1 MSVYPET
8 LCDKTTF
15 ATSEREPRWFSSGHR
30 VPAGASTLEAMAAA
44 HLTGWDVRLEPVQ
57 FTGRSDIVRHE
68 VIRTNPFDGGVDTI
82 GIVGDRYNVVSNE
95 EAFSFADDLLHGAG
109 EWDALGA
116 INGGATVFG
125 AMHLT
130 GDIPSIRDEQI
141 GQYLIMRTSH
151 DGSSNLSVSI
161 VPLRMRCTNTLG
173 VTIKGA
179 DQTFKIR
186 HSSSINGRMEEA
198 RQVLGLSQIYFDA
211 FSANMAK
218 LIYETVTLTEAV
230 RIVEAVYPLKS
241 DAPNAVTRWEDRVQN
256 IIGIYNGETCENIHG
271 TKWGIF
277 NAITEEL
284 DWYRKPQ
291 NTPTGVENLDAG
303 YMGFLPRVQALK
315 DNALAVVSAF

>member
-1 MSVYPET
+1 MNVYPET
-8 LCDKTTF
+8 MCSETTF
-15 ATSEREPRWFSSGHR
+15 ATSEREPRWFSAGHR
-30 VPAGASTLEAMAAA
+30 VPAGASTLDAMDAA

-57 FTGRSDIVRHE
+57 FSGRSNLVRHE

-95 EAFSFADDLLHGAG
+95 SAFAFADDLLHGAG

-130 GDIPSIRDEQI
+130 DDIPSIRDEQI

-161 VPLRMRCTNTLG
+161 VPLRMRCTNALG

-186 HSSSINGRMEEA
+186 HSSSVNGRMEEA
-198 RQVLGLSQIYFDA
+198 RQVLGISQIYFDA
-211 FSANMAK
+211 FSASMAK
-218 LIYETVTLTEAV
+218 LIDETVTLTEAV

-241 DAPNAVTRWEDRVQN
+241 GAPNAVTRWEDRVQN

-271 TKWGIF
+271 TKWGVF

-284 DWYRKPQ
+284 DWHRKAQ
-291 NTPTGVENLDAG
+291 NTPSGVENLDAG

-315 DNALAVVSAF
+315 DNAMAVVSAF